1 MNQTSVL
8 TNEQKKSLGD
18 KLKRIEGRVKGLV
31 KMIEDDRPNRD
42 IMMQVL
48 ATIESLRL
56 VNRALIQDSLEDYV
70 STSLNSLNKEK
81 KEASYQEFMDLIYKY
96 VK

>member
-1 MNQTSVL
+1 LNQTSVL

>member
-8 TNEQKKSLGD
+8 TNEQKKSLED
-18 KLKRIEGRVKGLV
+18 RLKRIEGREKGLT

-56 VNRALIQDSLEDYV
+56 VNRTLIQDSLEDYV

-81 KEASYQEFMDLIYKY
+81 KEASYQELMDLIYKY
-96 VK
+96 V

>member
-8 TNEQKKSLGD
+8 TNEQKKSLED
-18 KLKRIEGRVKGLV
+18 RLKRIEGRVKGLT

-56 VNRALIQDSLEDYV
+56 VNRTLIQDSLEDYV

-81 KEASYQEFMDLIYKY
+81 KEASYQELMDLIYKY
-96 VK
+96 V